1 MANIISYFASVVLHF
16 FISSNTLW
24 PVIMF
29 KFGLNFFFGN
39 YRWHVCGPYK
49 YSWCTHRSRC
59 TGPKCGTFSQKTH
72 ANTTV
77 NLIWF
82 SPCNEMPTSISYYF
96 FPWTPHILRLLL
108 FQCTSFITLCRYFWL
123 LDSIFRV
130 DFGACFLVVVSHIY
144 QSMYSHGI
152 SECHLKKGVCNRRN
166 KWEKRQQL
174 QQPPRLND
182 FDVFISCS

>member
-1 MANIISYFASVVLHF
+1 MFCIFSYHR
-16 FISSNTLW
+16 TLCGPLSCFNLVW
-24 PVIMF
+24 T
-29 KFGLNFFFGN
+29 FFGN
-39 YRWHVCGPYK
+39 YSWHVCGPYK
-49 YSWCTHRSRC
+49 YSWCTHRLRC
-59 TGPKCGTFSQKTH
+59 TGLKCGTFSQKTH

-130 DFGACFLVVVSHIY
+130 DFGACFLVVVSHIPK
-144 QSMYSHGI
+144 H
-152 SECHLKKGVCNRRN
+152 
-166 KWEKRQQL
+166 
-174 QQPPRLND
+174 
-182 FDVFISCS
+182 VFTWYIRMSP